1 MKIIVTLRKL
11 DNWKEK
17 NNLKYKSEWI
27 FFLIKNTHYFVVRTS
42 QHKYIISEVCTKWM
56 VDVITLSNRARH
68 HLCHNK
74 SEQGLVLNNER

>member
-42 QHKYIISEVCTKWM
+42 QHKYIISEVPYKFSSQLREYKLW
-56 VDVITLSNRARH
+56 VA
-68 HLCHNK
+68 
-74 SEQGLVLNNER
+74 

>member
-27 FFLIKNTHYFVVRTS
+27 FFLIK
-42 QHKYIISEVCTKWM
+42 KYTLLCGEDFTAQIYNIRGALQIFFPTKR
-56 VDVITLSNRARH
+56 V
-68 HLCHNK
+68 
-74 SEQGLVLNNER
+74 